1 MTQQELFQRVKDTLQ
16 MLYGAR
22 FRGLIVYGSVA
33 RGDADADSDIDML
46 CLLDGPVTMWR
57 EIQNTSRA
65 VYDLALSQ
73 IDSTGEYHSINIV
86 PVDVA
91 EYERGAYPLVI
102 EAKRE
107 GVLV

>member
-1 MTQQELFQRVKDTLQ
+1 MTQTELFQNIKNQLRG
-16 MLYGAR
+16 LYGSR
-22 FRGLIVYGSVA
+22 FRGLVLYGSTA
-33 RGDADADSDIDML
+33 RGDAGEDSDIDLL

-57 EIQNTSRA
+57 EIQNASRA

-86 PVDVA
+86 PVDIE
-91 EYERGAYPLVI
+91 EYDRGEYPLVI

-107 GVLV
+107 GIPI